1 LAEHNDSSVDVPE
14 VDATNPDDT
23 GRALHT
29 RRRFPMAK
37 KQSRELA
44 TAQNRAAR
52 RRPRTVHP
60 VRSTFTVVAV
70 VGLVATVAIPAF
82 AAVRATSADAMTLQQ
97 VAADNAQSLVV
108 GSESAPATLDR
119 SGFTATT
126 PEEIQKK
133 KDEEAAAKAA
143 AEALANRISA
153 SSSTASSSS
162 SLSNSIPLVAP
173 GSGLVR
179 RPLMSFNNF
188 GTPYAGH
195 RGTDYM
201 ADRGTPIYSVADGT
215 VVASSE
221 SGPGWGVYVKV
232 AHNINGTNVTSLY
245 AHMDWG
251 TRAVQVGDTVS
262 AGQLL
267 GQVGDTG
274 RAFGTH
280 LHLEIV
286 IDGTYVNGEAWLAA
300 NAG

>member
-1 LAEHNDSSVDVPE
+1 MAEHNDSSVDVPE
-14 VDATNPDDT
+14 VDATNPDHT
-23 GRALHT
+23 GRALNA

-44 TAQNRAAR
+44 TADNRATR
-52 RRPRTVHP
+52 RRRGTVHP
-60 VRSTFTVVAV
+60 VRSTFTVAAV

-82 AAVRATSADAMTLQQ
+82 AAVRSTSAEAMTLQQ

-108 GSESAPATLDR
+108 GSESTPAALDR

-153 SSSTASSSS
+153 SSSTASSSTVN
-162 SLSNSIPLVAP
+162 NSIPLVAP

-286 IDGTYVNGEAWLAA
+286 IDGTYVNAESWLVA

>member
-1 LAEHNDSSVDVPE
+1 MAEHNDSSVDVPE
-14 VDATNPDDT
+14 VDATNPERS
-23 GRALHT
+23 GRAL
-29 RRRFPMAK
+29 RGRRFPMAK
-37 KQSRELA
+37 KQKRDVA
-44 TAQNRAAR
+44 TIENRASRRSR
-52 RRPRTVHP
+52 RRVHP
-60 VRSTFTVVAV
+60 VRSTFTVAAV

-82 AAVRATSADAMTLQQ
+82 AAVRGTSADAMTLQQ
-97 VAADNAQSLVV
+97 VAANNAQSIVV
-108 GSESAPATLDR
+108 ASEVGPASLDR

-126 PEEIQKK
+126 PEEIKKK

-153 SSSTASSSS
+153 SSSTASSSTS
-162 SLSNSIPLVAP
+162 YSQSIPLVAP

-286 IDGTYVNGEAWLAA
+286 VDGAYMNAESWLVA

>member
-1 LAEHNDSSVDVPE
+1 MAEINDASAETPE
-14 VDATNPDDT
+14 ADATSQDRP
-23 GRALHT
+23 GRALRGRMIRPVAPKRT
-29 RRRFPMAK
+29 AVVPTFE
-37 KQSRELA
+37 SRV
-44 TAQNRAAR
+44 AR
-52 RRPRTVHP
+52 RRRITHP
-60 VRSTFTVVAV
+60 VRSTFTLVAV

-82 AAVRATSADAMTLQQ
+82 TAVRGTSAEATTLQQ
-97 VAADNAQSLVV
+97 VAAGDAQSLVV
-108 GSESAPATLDR
+108 GSEATPAALDR

-133 KDEEAAAKAA
+133 KDQEAAEKAA
-143 AEALANRISA
+143 AEALARRISV
-153 SSSTASSSS
+153 SSATASSSEPV
-162 SLSNSIPLVAP
+162 PLVAP

-232 AHNINGTNVTSLY
+232 AHNINGTNVTTLY
-245 AHMDWG
+245 AHMDYG

-280 LHLEIV
+280 LHLEVV
-286 IDGTYVNGEAWLAA
+286 IDGVYINGESWLAS

>member
-1 LAEHNDSSVDVPE
+1 MRIGFRRPV
-14 VDATNPDDT
+14 ATT
-23 GRALHT
+23 
-29 RRRFPMAK
+29 AK
-37 KQSRELA
+37 TVA
-44 TAQNRAAR
+44 TTTRAAR
-52 RRPRTVHP
+52 RRRVQHP
-60 VRSTFTVVAV
+60 VRSTVTLAAV

-82 AAVRATSADAMTLQQ
+82 AAVRGETAEAQTLQQ
-97 VAADNAQSLVV
+97 VAASNAQSLVV
-108 GSESAPATLDR
+108 GSEAAPAALDR

-133 KDEEAAAKAA
+133 KDQEAAEKAA
-143 AEALANRISA
+143 AEALARRLSA
-153 SSSTASSSS
+153 ASSTASSSS
-162 SLSNSIPLVAP
+162 SSTYSDPIPLVAP

-201 ADRGTPIYSVADGT
+201 VGGGTPIYSVADGT

-232 AHNINGTNVTSLY
+232 AHNINGVNVTSLY
-245 AHMDWG
+245 AHMTYG

-286 IDGTYVNGEAWLAA
+286 VDGTYVNAENWLVTNGA
-300 NAG
+300 

>member
-1 LAEHNDSSVDVPE
+1 LAEHNDSSADVPE
-14 VDATNPDDT
+14 VDATNPDRT
-23 GRALHT
+23 GRALRT
-29 RRRFPMAK
+29 RRRFPAAK
-37 KQSRELA
+37 KQSREVA
-44 TAQNRAAR
+44 TVENRAAR
-52 RRPRTVHP
+52 RRRTVHP
-60 VRSTFTVVAV
+60 LRSGLTVAAV

-82 AAVRATSADAMTLQQ
+82 AAVRGTSADAMTLQQ
-97 VAADNAQSLVV
+97 VAADNAQSIVV
-108 GSESAPATLDR
+108 ASEASPAALDR

-153 SSSTASSSS
+153 SSSTASYSQSV
-162 SLSNSIPLVAP
+162 PLVAP

-286 IDGTYVNGEAWLAA
+286 IDGTYMNAESWLVA